1 MLGAADRRS
10 SGRVLPPRRLGAFL
24 TGVSGFMAVLRGSLV
39 KEECADDRGIDG
51 VEAPAVPGRE
61 SRSAAGQPLDGYRSY
76 RGWRGQRH
84 VRRADHRVA
93 ADTARPDDGRW
104 RGHLGRQPLA
114 GDPER
119 IAAGDRVCD
128 QRAVDQY
135 GSPGPGRR
143 SAVAGAAWPI
153 LGAAWGCRRRSSPMT
168 AAVQGGCVIHGRTW
182 SSVSV
187 AFREGAARNASMS
200 LVVAHGN
207 EPARGTVR
215 GFMGLMTLPWS
226 SG

>member
-39 KEECADDRGIDG
+39 KEECAGDRGIDG

-104 RGHLGRQPLA
+104 RGHLGRQPARLGIQSGLPPVTGYA
-114 GDPER
+114 TSELSINMVRRVPDEGQLVARGRLVHLGRRLGLSEAFVTDDGGRARRLRDSRQDLVVGQCRVPRGRRQER
-119 IAAGDRVCD
+119 INVSRRCSR
-128 QRAVDQY
+128 QRAC
-135 GSPGPGRR
+135 PR
-143 SAVAGAAWPI
+143 
-153 LGAAWGCRRRSSPMT
+153 
-168 AAVQGGCVIHGRTW
+168 QG
-182 SSVSV
+182 
-187 AFREGAARNASMS
+187 
-200 LVVAHGN
+200 
-207 EPARGTVR
+207 
-215 GFMGLMTLPWS
+215 
-226 SG
+226 